1 MGARAAPVL
10 FFARAA
16 RPELTPQNHS
26 TTPRSATILPH
37 LDDIFVGVCSLIAD
51 VDNEV
56 KNGTALFDRLL
67 REIVTEAAADSAAG
81 AQGAEVARRVVPLLR
96 AHMGAVNPYVRQL
109 LVGWITELDRV
120 PGVDMLDHLGD
131 LLEGLFDML
140 SDGNREVRGGRPP

>member
-1 MGARAAPVL
+1 MGA
-10 FFARAA
+10 
-16 RPELTPQNHS
+16 
-26 TTPRSATILPH
+26 ILPH
-37 LDDIFVGVCSLIAD
+37 LNDVFEGVCSLIAD

-140 SDGNREVRGGRPP
+140 SDGNREVRAPL